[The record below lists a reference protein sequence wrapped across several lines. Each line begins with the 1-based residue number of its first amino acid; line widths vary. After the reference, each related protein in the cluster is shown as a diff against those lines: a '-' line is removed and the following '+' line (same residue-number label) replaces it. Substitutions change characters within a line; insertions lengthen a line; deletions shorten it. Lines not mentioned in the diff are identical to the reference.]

1 MAAVT
6 ETTNPL
12 QMRTKAQVRARYV
25 KSLASAYRRP
35 EHVGVETIVIAE
47 LKLREVQRHV
57 FPAHLV
63 ARPISPAIRIQRGV

>member
-12 QMRTKAQVRARYV
+12 QMRTKAQVRARCV
-25 KSLASAYRRP
+25 KSLASAYRRS
-35 EHVGVETIVIAE
+35 EHVGVETIIIAE
-47 LKLREVQRHV
+47 LKLGDVQGHI
-57 FPAHLV
+57 FTAHLV